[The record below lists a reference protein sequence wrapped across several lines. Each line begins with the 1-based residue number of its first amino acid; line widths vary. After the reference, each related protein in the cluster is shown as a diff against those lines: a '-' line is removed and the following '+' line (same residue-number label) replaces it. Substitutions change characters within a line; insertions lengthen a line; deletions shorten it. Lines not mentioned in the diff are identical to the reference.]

1 MGRASARMRQRW
13 VSAGTASVSL
23 RDGEREPDS
32 FRGEMERWELDS
44 DEREDGEMKNK
55 RMKKKKQSGIILI
68 GVLNKKIFFFLDV
81 CYSAHL

>member
-1 MGRASARMRQRW
+1 MGQA
-13 VSAGTASVSL
+13 SAGTASVSL

-32 FRGEMERWELDS
+32 FRGEMERWELES